1 MKYKISDL
9 AKLLDVSTNTVRRY
23 EDMGYIRSVRDDNS
37 GYRYYNDDA
46 IFGILNARLM
56 RKYEFTHEE
65 LDDMLHY
72 SLAENIEA
80 YELKMQ
86 ELEARIAY
94 MNDVKHRIKD
104 DLILMRKADA
114 GCELYEKLSVE
125 QVYILFKEN
134 NRISNE
140 KGRLKKVK
148 EFLYDCPEMQ
158 RIYLMRKETLDKG
171 GFELVPGIAIKQMD
185 MDRCHMT
192 ENEYTKRYPQRM
204 SVMGLARMVGD
215 IDCYENNMDRLRDV
229 IIGPHLQY
237 IKEHN
242 MHITDDAIAIVIS
255 RAWEGGQEIT
265 YMLVSVPIQ

>member
-23 EDMGYIRSVRDDNS
+23 EEMGYIRSIRDDNS

-46 IFGILNARLM
+46 VFGILNARLM

-65 LDDMLHY
+65 LDDMMNY
-72 SLAENIEA
+72 SMAENIAA

-86 ELEARIAY
+86 EIESKIAY
-94 MNDVKHRIKD
+94 MKDVRHRIKD
-104 DLILMRKADA
+104 DLLLMRKAEA

-134 NRISNE
+134 NKISSD

-148 EFLYDCPEMQ
+148 EFLYDCPEIQ
-158 RIYLMRKETLDKG
+158 RIYIMRKETLDKG
-171 GFELVPGIAIKQMD
+171 GFELIPGIAVKEMD
-185 MDRCHMT
+185 MERCHMT
-192 ENEYTKRYPQRM
+192 ENEYTERYPSKM
-204 SVMGLARMVGD
+204 SIMGLASMPGD
-215 IDCYENNMDRLRDV
+215 IQCYENDKEKVRDM
-229 IIGPHLQY
+229 IIGRHLEY

-255 RAWEGGQEIT
+255 RAMEDGKEVTWL
-265 YMLVSVPIQ
+265 LVSVPVG